1 MVLKTRQA
9 EEVHGGDSSQCKY
22 FIFQNRIRAFD
33 TNSMVYPENMKEESV
48 TRFADEGGG
57 GALWTSG
64 LANSHLL
71 DYQKL

>member
-1 MVLKTRQA
+1 MSTEA
-9 EEVHGGDSSQCKY
+9 Y
-22 FIFQNRIRAFD
+22 

-48 TRFADEGGG
+48 TSCADEGGG

-64 LANSHLL
+64 LANNHLL